1 MSYSKVYCQND
12 SIPYGGATINLSITD
27 VRRINT
33 KLIEAKFNKQ
43 RLVIKDSIIASH
55 EQRFNALNNEV
66 NILQNKLNDSN
77 NINKS
82 LNTELAKNRKKA
94 NILSGVAIS
103 SITAFI
109 VSLFIR

>member
-12 SIPYGGATINLSITD
+12 SILYGGATISVSID
-27 VRRINT
+27 DIRRINT
-33 KLIEAKFNKQ
+33 KLIEAKFDKQ

-82 LNTELAKNRKKA
+82 LNAELAKNRKKA
-94 NILSGVAIS
+94 NILSGVALS
-103 SITAFI
+103 GITAFI
-109 VSLFIR
+109 VSLFIK